1 MTNKKF
7 KLAAMSL
14 ALTACVAASPL
25 AANAESAGTEA
36 TSSAPAAETSADE
49 TKQESTDESKQ
60 ESTNESK
67 QESTDES
74 KQESTDESKQESTD
88 ETKQESTDESK
99 QESTDETKQE
109 STDET
114 EQESTD
120 ETKQESTDESKQE
133 STDETK
139 QESTDETKQES
150 TDETKQESTDE
161 SKQEST
167 DESKQESTDESKQE
181 STDESKQDSA
191 DETKQESTDESKQ
204 ESTDES
210 KQEAADKNEQNPAD
224 ETKPEVAVE
233 NKALAAAPVAKAP
246 VLMTAALAKA
256 PAAPTAPAEEN
267 TAAEDVATLNGKG
280 YKSFDEA
287 VSKANDGDT
296 IEVIK
301 DATSTGIDLRNKKL
315 TIKGKTV
322 TTTTDSGTEEKT
334 TVKPK
339 LKFVAKEGKSQIAG
353 ITLWGSDL
361 TFQNMDVDM
370 TGASSTTYNKWNAVC
385 MSDNAA
391 LTLNNTDL
399 SMDGKDLDA
408 SAQGIYMAGRGRNE
422 LNVDDHSTLTINNY
436 YNAIA
441 WDGVA
446 DNNKGSTYF
455 INITDG
461 STFTADGND
470 AGIIGRESLDVLVDN
485 STLTVTNCTGRSGFN
500 GADVKIVNG
509 STANISGN
517 HEGYGIHAND
527 LLVENSTLTANNNG
541 YGGIRI
547 TGKGEFTNSTVT
559 VTGTEEKGNASV
571 EIACGIANETRTGPL
586 NGSLSVRNSTLNI
599 SDNKATGIACRTS
612 KNGQFHSSLTIDD
625 ASRVTIQNNNA
636 TPKNDFNANGDIGG
650 GLRIEAGSTA
660 VLGRSTVINN
670 NTAKSGGGV
679 YTKGGKVTINNSTI
693 TENKATGNGGG
704 ICAEDNSTVTVVG
717 GEISSNT
724 STGVEQTASG
734 GGGLY
739 TNNSTVTLDKVTITD
754 NKAITDPRNDGGGVL
769 AVGSNLTITGS
780 TITENTAP
788 DCGGGLFLSHTN
800 ANITGSTIEGN
811 QATYGAGVYLNDSPD
826 VAEADCTGSHTHN
839 IIGTKINH
847 NTASSIGGGMYVGT
861 KSNVTLT
868 GSTLD
873 GNATT
878 DKTGGQGGAIVAYG
892 AGDITLDSTTITNN
906 DAAVGGGLFSLGVAV
921 SDTHITLRN
930 NTKFTGNT
938 AASGAGIYLM
948 RSSGNNILLEL
959 SDSAIDNNIASD
971 WGGGIFAY
979 NGAEVKANNTSI
991 SNNKGGNAGGL
1002 LVWNN
1007 SSAELSNGSKV
1018 SGNTATNGNGG
1029 GVYAIN
1035 GTVTATDCDI
1045 SDNDAGQY
1053 NGGGICAQNSTLT
1066 LEKNTLNRNKSKSGG
1081 AIWMNASDAALTGNT
1096 ITHNTA
1102 TGNGGGI
1109 YGEQRATIDLRTGA
1123 LYNNHA
1129 GTAGDDIYLNNTTLI
1144 LRPVGDDWILDDC
1157 GHPIDGWY
1165 LDGKDARWDADSQ
1178 KKFVTNLDALLEGT
1192 DYEIEKGEDG
1202 CYIITIGS
1210 NALALK
1216 AAHDAPPTPEPDP
1229 DGPDTPNPNPNP
1241 KPEPKPGPDT
1251 PVTPE
1256 DPQLPP
1262 VQDARADTPDS
1273 PVLPANPTNPA
1284 VQDAHALPQTGT
1296 SLFAAL
1302 AMALSGFALTIA
1314 GAWASLL
1321 GKNSRH

>member
-25 AANAESAGTEA
+25 AANAETGAEA
-36 TSSAPAAETSADE
+36 TSSTPAVETPAPAAEPSGENAPTTNE

-60 ESTNESK
+60 E
-67 QESTDES
+67 
-74 KQESTDESKQESTD
+74 
-88 ETKQESTDESK
+88 
-99 QESTDETKQE
+99 
-109 STDET
+109 
-114 EQESTD
+114 
-120 ETKQESTDESKQE
+120 
-133 STDETK
+133 
-139 QESTDETKQES
+139 
-150 TDETKQESTDE
+150 
-161 SKQEST
+161 
-167 DESKQESTDESKQE
+167 
-181 STDESKQDSA
+181 
-191 DETKQESTDESKQ
+191 
-204 ESTDES
+204 
-210 KQEAADKNEQNPAD
+210 
-224 ETKPEVAVE
+224 VAVE
-233 NKALAAAPVAKAP
+233 NKALAEAPAAKAP
-246 VLMTAALAKA
+246 VLMTAALAPA
-256 PAAPTAPAEEN
+256 PAAPTGAPTAPAEED
-267 TAAEDVATLNGKG
+267 TVATINGQG

-287 VSKANDGDT
+287 VKAAQSGDT

-301 DATSTGIDLRNKKL
+301 DATSTGIDLRDKKL

-322 TTTTDSGTEEKT
+322 TTTTDSGTEEKA

-339 LKFVAKEGKSQIAG
+339 LKFVAKEGQSQIAG

-361 TFQNMDVDM
+361 TFQNMDVNM
-370 TGASSTTYNKWNAVC
+370 KGAGSTTYNDWNTVC
-385 MSDNAA
+385 MSDNAS
-391 LTLNNTDL
+391 LTLNNTNL
-399 SMDGKDLDA
+399 LMDGKDLDA
-408 SAQGIYMAGRGRNE
+408 SAQGIYMAGRGRSV
-422 LNVDDHSTLTINNY
+422 LNVDHHSTLTINNY

-485 STLTVTNCTGRSGFN
+485 STLTVTNCTGRSGIN

-527 LLVENSTLTANNNG
+527 LLVKNSTLTANNNG

-559 VTGTEEKGNASV
+559 VTGTENKGNASV
-571 EIACGIANETRTGPL
+571 EITVNKNEHKDKDKYL
-586 NGSLSVRNSTLNI
+586 VGSLSVQNSTLNI
-599 SDNKATGIACRTS
+599 SNNNATGIACRNRFSCPT
-612 KNGQFHSSLTIDD
+612 SLTIDD

-636 TPKNDFNANGDIGG
+636 TPKNGYNANGDVGG

-660 VLGRSTVINN
+660 VLGRSTVITG

-679 YTKGGKVTINNSTI
+679 YTKGGNVRIDGSKVIGNT
-693 TENKATGNGGG
+693 ATNGNGGG
-704 ICAEDNSTVTVVG
+704 IYATDNSTVTVVG

-739 TNNSTVTLDKVTITD
+739 TNNSTVTLDKVTITG
-754 NKAITDPRNDGGGVL
+754 NKAITDSRNDGGGIL
-769 AVGSNLTITGS
+769 AAGSNLTITGS
-780 TITENTAP
+780 TITKNTAP

-800 ANITGSTIEGN
+800 ANITDSTIEGN
-811 QATYGAGVYLNDSPD
+811 QATQGAGVYLNDSPD
-826 VAEADCTGSHTHN
+826 TAEADCTGSHTHN
-839 IIGTKINH
+839 ITGTKINH
-847 NTASSIGGGMYVGT
+847 NTASSIGGGMYVGL

-878 DKTGGQGGAIVAYG
+878 DKTGGQGGAIVAYS
-892 AGDITLDSTTITNN
+892 AGDITLDSTTVTNN
-906 DAAVGGGLFSLGVAV
+906 DAAAGGGIYSLGTAG

-938 AASGAGIYLM
+938 AASGAGIYLV

-959 SDSAIDNNIASD
+959 SDSAIDNNTASSGGGIFAYNGVQINANKASFNGNKAANGAGIYLYGYDPNNKVMAELTDSFIDNNIASD

-991 SNNKGGNAGGL
+991 SNNKGGYAGGL

-1018 SGNTATNGNGG
+1018 IGNTATKGNGG

-1045 SDNDAGQY
+1045 
-1053 NGGGICAQNSTLT
+1053 
-1066 LEKNTLNRNKSKSGG
+1066 
-1081 AIWMNASDAALTGNT
+1081 
-1096 ITHNTA
+1096 THNTA

-1109 YGEQRATIDLRTGA
+1109 YGEQRSTIGLRTGA

-1129 GTAGDDIYLNNTTLI
+1129 GTAGDDMYLNNTTLI

-1192 DYEIEKGEDG
+1192 DYMIEKGEDG

-1216 AAHDAPPTPEPDP
+1216 AAHNAPSEPKPDP

-1273 PVLPANPTNPA
+1273 PVLPANPANPA

>member
-25 AANAESAGTEA
+25 AANAESVDAGA
-36 TSSAPAAETSADE
+36 TSSAPAVETPAPAAEPSAENAPATNE
-49 TKQESTDESKQ
+49 TKQEST
-60 ESTNESK
+60 N
-67 QESTDES
+67 
-74 KQESTDESKQESTD
+74 

-109 STDET
+109 
-114 EQESTD
+114 
-120 ETKQESTDESKQE
+120 
-133 STDETK
+133 
-139 QESTDETKQES
+139 
-150 TDETKQESTDE
+150 
-161 SKQEST
+161 
-167 DESKQESTDESKQE
+167 
-181 STDESKQDSA
+181 
-191 DETKQESTDESKQ
+191 
-204 ESTDES
+204 
-210 KQEAADKNEQNPAD
+210 AADKNEQNAAD
-224 ETKPEVAVE
+224 KNEQNAAVE
-233 NKALAAAPVAKAP
+233 NKVLAAAPVAKAP
-246 VLMTAALAKA
+246 VLMAASLEA
-256 PAAPTAPAEEN
+256 PAAPTGAPTTPAEDN
-267 TAAEDVATLNGKG
+267 TVATITGQDGKTTG
-280 YKSFDEA
+280 YTSFDEA
-287 VSKANDGDT
+287 VKAAQHGDT
-296 IEVIK
+296 IEVVK
-301 DATSTGIDLRNKKL
+301 DAKTTGIDLRDKNL
-315 TIKGKTV
+315 TIKGTAQTV

-339 LKFVAKEGKSQIAG
+339 LTFVAKEGQSQIAG

-391 LTLNNTDL
+391 LTLNNTKL
-399 SMDGKDLDA
+399 SMDGTGLDPE
-408 SAQGIYMAGRGRNE
+408 AQGIYMAGRGRSV
-422 LNVDDHSTLTINNY
+422 LNVDNHSTLTINNY

-455 INITDG
+455 INITNG
-461 STFTADGND
+461 STFTADVNG
-470 AGIIGRESLDVLVDN
+470 AGIVGRESLDVLVDN
-485 STLTVTNCTGRSGFN
+485 STLTVTNCTDRSGIN

-559 VTGTEEKGNASV
+559 VSGTEEKGNASV
-571 EIACGIANETRTGPL
+571 EIASGVANETRTGPL
-586 NGSLSVRNSTLNI
+586 NGSLNVRNSTLNI

-670 NTAKSGGGV
+670 NTAQNGGGV

-739 TNNSTVTLDKVTITD
+739 TNNSTVTLDTVTITG
-754 NKAITDPRNDGGGVL
+754 NKAINDPRNDGGGIL
-769 AVGSNLTITGS
+769 AAGSDLTITGS

-811 QATYGAGVYLNDSPD
+811 RAKQGAGVYLNDSPD
-826 VAEADCTGSHTHN
+826 TAEADCTGSHTHN
-839 IIGTKINH
+839 ITGTKINR

-861 KSNVTLT
+861 KSDVTLT

-906 DAAVGGGLFSLGVAV
+906 DAAAGGGLFSLGVAV

-1035 GTVTATDCDI
+1035 GTVTATGCDI

-1109 YGEQRATIDLRTGA
+1109 YGEQRATIDLRTGD

-1129 GTAGDDIYLNNTTLI
+1129 GSAGDDIYLNNTTLI

-1216 AAHDAPPTPEPDP
+1216 AAHDAPPEPKPDP
-1229 DGPDTPNPNPNP
+1229 DEPDTTTPDPDP

-1302 AMALSGFALTIA
+1302 AMALSGFALTLA

>member
-25 AANAESAGTEA
+25 AANAETGAEA
-36 TSSAPAAETSADE
+36 TSSAPAVETPAPAAEPSAENAPATNESKQNTTDE
-49 TKQESTDESKQ
+49 TKQESTDEAKQ
-60 ESTNESK
+60 ESTDESK
-67 QESTDES
+67 KESTDESKKESTDES

-88 ETKQESTDESK
+88 EAKQESTG
-99 QESTDETKQE
+99 
-109 STDET
+109 
-114 EQESTD
+114 
-120 ETKQESTDESKQE
+120 
-133 STDETK
+133 
-139 QESTDETKQES
+139 
-150 TDETKQESTDE
+150 
-161 SKQEST
+161 
-167 DESKQESTDESKQE
+167 
-181 STDESKQDSA
+181 
-191 DETKQESTDESKQ
+191 
-204 ESTDES
+204 ES
-210 KQEAADKNEQNPAD
+210 KQEAADKNEQNA
-224 ETKPEVAVE
+224 AVE

-256 PAAPTAPAEEN
+256 PAAPATPMEED
-267 TAAEDVATLNGKG
+267 TVATITGQDG
-280 YKSFDEA
+280 TTTQYKSFDEA
-287 VSKANDGDT
+287 VSKANNGDT

-301 DATSTGIDLRNKKL
+301 DATSTGIDLQNKKL

-322 TTTTDSGTEEKT
+322 TTTTDSGTEEKA

-339 LKFVAKEGKSQIAG
+339 LKFVAKEGQSQIAG

-385 MSDNAA
+385 MSDNAS
-391 LTLNNTDL
+391 LTLNRTDL
-399 SMDGKDLDA
+399 SMDGTGLDA

-422 LNVDDHSTLTINNY
+422 LNVEDHSTLTINNY

-441 WDGVA
+441 WDGVGKG
-446 DNNKGSTYF
+446 NEGSTYF

-461 STFTADGND
+461 STFKAEGNG
-470 AGIIGRESLDVLVDN
+470 AGIVGLESLDVLVDN
-485 STLTVTNCTGRSGFN
+485 STLTITDCTERSGIN

-559 VTGTEEKGNASV
+559 VTGTENKGNASV
-571 EIACGIANETRTGPL
+571 EITVNKNEHKDKDKYL
-586 NGSLSVRNSTLNI
+586 VGSLDVRNSTLNI
-599 SDNKATGIACRTS
+599 SDNNATGIACRNRFSCPT
-612 KNGQFHSSLTIDD
+612 SLTIDD

-636 TPKNDFNANGDIGG
+636 TPKNGYNPKGDSTGG
-650 GLRIEAGSTA
+650 GLRIEEGSTA
-660 VLGRSTVINN
+660 VLGRNTVINN

-679 YTKGGKVTINNSTI
+679 YTKGGKVTINKSTI

-717 GEISSNT
+717 GEISSNEAAGT
-724 STGVEQTASG
+724 NRTTSG
-734 GGGLY
+734 GGGIFA
-739 TNNSTVTLDKVTITD
+739 NKGSTVKLNDTTVSENKVTGD
-754 NKAITDPRNDGGGVL
+754 YGSGGGVRVDGGKL
-769 AVGSNLTITGS
+769 TVDNAKILDNATNNNGGGISVKDSELSVTDSQITGNNAWNKVTVGERIFVNGNGGGIEIIGSDSDTKEHTITNTQITQNTTGLRGGGVYAEKASLTIT
-780 TITENTAP
+780 
-788 DCGGGLFLSHTN
+788 
-800 ANITGSTIEGN
+800 
-811 QATYGAGVYLNDSPD
+811 
-826 VAEADCTGSHTHN
+826 
-839 IIGTKINH
+839 K
-847 NTASSIGGGMYVGT
+847 
-861 KSNVTLT
+861 
-868 GSTLD
+868 STLD
-873 GNATT
+873 GNKALDTVGPQASSE
-878 DKTGGQGGAIVAYG
+878 GGGLSVRGGTN
-892 AGDITLDSTTITNN
+892 ITLDSTTVTNN
-906 DAAVGGGLFSLGVAV
+906 SAKDGGGIWVRSDVDTSVSIKNGTTISNNQSVYGGGGVMIRQELGKKINVTIEDAKIETNAAENGGGIYLLNQVDLQLKNITVSGNTAKNVGGGIFGQDGTKLHADNLTV
-921 SDTHITLRN
+921 SN
-930 NTKFTGNT
+930 NT
-938 AASGAGIYLM
+938 AASGGGVYLWNT
-948 RSSGNNILLEL
+948 GNSIILAEL
-959 SDSAIDNNIASD
+959 LNSFVDHNIASSS
-971 WGGGIFAY
+971 GGGIFAY
-979 NGAEVKANNTSI
+979 NGVQINANNTSI
-991 SNNKGGNAGGL
+991 SN
-1002 LVWNN
+1002 
-1007 SSAELSNGSKV
+1007 
-1018 SGNTATNGNGG
+1018 
-1029 GVYAIN
+1029 
-1035 GTVTATDCDI
+1035 
-1045 SDNDAGQY
+1045 
-1053 NGGGICAQNSTLT
+1053 
-1066 LEKNTLNRNKSKSGG
+1066 NKSKSGG
-1081 AIWMNASDAALTGNT
+1081 AIWMNASDAELTGNT
-1096 ITHNTA
+1096 IIHNTA

-1109 YGEQRATIDLRTGA
+1109 YGEQRSTIDLRTGA

-1202 CYIITIGS
+1202 SYIITIGS

-1216 AAHDAPPTPEPDP
+1216 AAHNAPSEPKPDP
-1229 DGPDTPNPNPNP
+1229 DGPDTPNPNPDP

-1251 PVTPE
+1251 SITPE

-1273 PVLPANPTNPA
+1273 TVLPANPTNPA

>member
-25 AANAESAGTEA
+25 AANAETGAEA
-36 TSSAPAAETSADE
+36 TSSTPAVETPAPAAEPSAENAPTTNE
-49 TKQESTDESKQ
+49 TKQESTDESKK

-67 QESTDES
+67 KESTDESESTGETKQESTDESKKESTDESKKESTDESKKESTDES
-74 KQESTDESKQESTD
+74 KQESTDESKQESAD
-88 ETKQESTDESK
+88 EAKQESTGESK
-99 QESTDETKQE
+99 
-109 STDET
+109 
-114 EQESTD
+114 
-120 ETKQESTDESKQE
+120 
-133 STDETK
+133 
-139 QESTDETKQES
+139 
-150 TDETKQESTDE
+150 
-161 SKQEST
+161 
-167 DESKQESTDESKQE
+167 
-181 STDESKQDSA
+181 
-191 DETKQESTDESKQ
+191 
-204 ESTDES
+204 
-210 KQEAADKNEQNPAD
+210 QNPAD

-233 NKALAAAPVAKAP
+233 NKALAEAPAAKAP
-246 VLMTAALAKA
+246 VLMTAALAPA
-256 PAAPTAPAEEN
+256 PAAPTTPMEED
-267 TAAEDVATLNGKG
+267 TVATITGQDG
-280 YKSFDEA
+280 TTTQYKSFDEA
-287 VSKANDGDT
+287 VSKANNGDT

-301 DATSTGIDLRNKKL
+301 DATSTGIDLRDKKL

-339 LKFVAKEGKSQIAG
+339 LKFVAKEGQSQIAG
-353 ITLWGSDL
+353 ITLWGSNL
-361 TFQNMDVDM
+361 TFQNMDVNM
-370 TGASSTTYNKWNAVC
+370 KGAGSTTYNDWNTVC
-385 MSDNAA
+385 MSDNAS
-391 LTLNNTDL
+391 LTLNNTNL
-399 SMDGKDLDA
+399 LMDGTGLDA
-408 SAQGIYMAGRGRNE
+408 SAQGIYMAGRGRSV
-422 LNVDDHSTLTINNY
+422 LNVDNHSTLTIKNY
-436 YNAIA
+436 CNAIA
-441 WDGVA
+441 WDGV
-446 DNNKGSTYF
+446 DESKGNKDSTYF

-461 STFTADGND
+461 STFKAEGNG
-470 AGIIGRESLDVLVDN
+470 AGIVGLESLDVLVDH
-485 STLTVTNCTGRSGFN
+485 STLTITDCTERSGIN

-559 VTGTEEKGNASV
+559 VTGTENKGNASV
-571 EIACGIANETRTGPL
+571 EITVNKNEHKDKDKYL
-586 NGSLSVRNSTLNI
+586 VGSLSVQNSTLNI
-599 SDNKATGIACRTS
+599 SDNKATGIACRNRFSCPT
-612 KNGQFHSSLTIDD
+612 SLTIDD

-636 TPKNDFNANGDIGG
+636 TPKNGYNPKGDSTGG
-650 GLRIEAGSTA
+650 GLRIEEGSTA
-660 VLGRSTVINN
+660 VLGRNTVINN

-679 YTKGGKVTINNSTI
+679 YTKGGKVTINKSTI

-724 STGVEQTASG
+724 SAGVEQTASG

-739 TNNSTVTLDKVTITD
+739 TNDSTVTLDKVTITG
-754 NKAITDPRNDGGGVL
+754 NKAINDFRNDGGGIL
-769 AVGSNLTITGS
+769 AAGSDLTITGS
-780 TITENTAP
+780 TITKNTAP

-811 QATYGAGVYLNDSPD
+811 QAKKGAGVYLYDAPD
-826 VAEADCTGSHTHN
+826 TAEADCIGSHTHN
-839 IIGTKINH
+839 ITDTNINR
-847 NTASSIGGGMYVGT
+847 NTASSMGGGMYVGQ
-861 KSNVTLT
+861 SNVTLT

-873 GNATT
+873 GNVTT
-878 DKTGGQGGAIVAYG
+878 DKTGGQGGAIVAYS
-892 AGDITLDSTTITNN
+892 AGDITLDSTTVTNN
-906 DAAVGGGLFSLGVAV
+906 YAAAGGGIYSMGTAV

-938 AASGAGIYLM
+938 ATSGAGIYLAH
-948 RSSGNNILLEL
+948 SLGNNILLEL
-959 SDSAIDNNIASD
+959 SDSAIDNNTASSGGGGIFAYNGVQINANKASFNGNKAASGAGIYLYGQNNKVMAELTDSFIDNNIASD

-1018 SGNTATNGNGG
+1018 IGNTATNGNGG

-1045 SDNDAGQY
+1045 
-1053 NGGGICAQNSTLT
+1053 I
-1066 LEKNTLNRNKSKSGG
+1066 
-1081 AIWMNASDAALTGNT
+1081 
-1096 ITHNTA
+1096 HNTA

-1109 YGEQRATIDLRTGA
+1109 YGEQRSTIGLRTGA

-1129 GTAGDDIYLNNTTLI
+1129 GTAGDDMYLNNTTLI

-1192 DYEIEKGEDG
+1192 DYMIEKGEDG

-1216 AAHDAPPTPEPDP
+1216 AAHNAPSEPKPDP

-1273 PVLPANPTNPA
+1273 PVLPANPANPA

>member
-25 AANAESAGTEA
+25 AANAETGAEA
-36 TSSAPAAETSADE
+36 TSSTPAVETPAPAAEPSGENAPTTNE
-49 TKQESTDESKQ
+49 TKQESTG
-60 ESTNESK
+60 
-67 QESTDES
+67 
-74 KQESTDESKQESTD
+74 
-88 ETKQESTDESK
+88 
-99 QESTDETKQE
+99 
-109 STDET
+109 
-114 EQESTD
+114 
-120 ETKQESTDESKQE
+120 
-133 STDETK
+133 
-139 QESTDETKQES
+139 
-150 TDETKQESTDE
+150 ETKQESTDE

-167 DESKQESTDESKQE
+167 DESKKESTDEAKQE
-181 STDESKQDSA
+181 STGESK
-191 DETKQESTDESKQ
+191 
-204 ESTDES
+204 
-210 KQEAADKNEQNPAD
+210 QNPAD

-233 NKALAAAPVAKAP
+233 NKALAEAPAAKAP
-246 VLMTAALAKA
+246 ILMTAALAPA
-256 PAAPTAPAEEN
+256 PAAPTTPMEED
-267 TAAEDVATLNGKG
+267 TVATITGQNGTTTQ

-287 VSKANDGDT
+287 VSKANNGDT

-301 DATSTGIDLRNKKL
+301 DATSTGIDLRDKKL

-339 LKFVAKEGKSQIAG
+339 LKFVAKEGQSQIAG

-385 MSDNAA
+385 MSDNAS
-391 LTLNNTDL
+391 LTLNRTDL
-399 SMDGKDLDA
+399 SMDGTGLDA

-422 LNVDDHSTLTINNY
+422 LNVEDHSTLTINNY

-441 WDGVA
+441 WDGVGKG
-446 DNNKGSTYF
+446 NEGSTYF
-455 INITDG
+455 INIKDG
-461 STFTADGND
+461 STFKAEGNG
-470 AGIIGRESLDVLVDN
+470 AGIVGLESLDVLVDH
-485 STLTVTNCTGRSGFN
+485 STLTITDCTERSGIN

-559 VTGTEEKGNASV
+559 VTGTENKGNASV
-571 EIACGIANETRTGPL
+571 EITVNKNEHKDKDKYL
-586 NGSLSVRNSTLNI
+586 VGSLSVQNSTLNI
-599 SDNKATGIACRTS
+599 SDNKATGIACRNRFSCPT
-612 KNGQFHSSLTIDD
+612 SLTIDD

-636 TPKNDFNANGDIGG
+636 TPKNGYNPKGDSTGG
-650 GLRIEAGSTA
+650 GLRIEEGSTA
-660 VLGRSTVINN
+660 VLGRNTVINN

-679 YTKGGKVTINNSTI
+679 YTKGGKVTINSSTI

-717 GEISSNT
+717 GKISSNT
-724 STGVEQTASG
+724 SAGVEQTASG

-739 TNNSTVTLDKVTITD
+739 TNNSTVTLNTVTITG
-754 NKAITDPRNDGGGVL
+754 NQAINDFRNDGGGIL
-769 AVGSNLTITGS
+769 AAGSDLTITGS
-780 TITENTAP
+780 TITKNTAP

-811 QATYGAGVYLNDSPD
+811 QAKKGAGVYLNDSPD

-839 IIGTKINH
+839 ITGTNINR
-847 NTASSIGGGMYVGT
+847 NTASSMGGGMYVGQ
-861 KSNVTLT
+861 SNVTLT

-873 GNATT
+873 GNVTT
-878 DKTGGQGGAIVAYG
+878 DKTGGQGGAIVAYS
-892 AGDITLDSTTITNN
+892 AGDITLDSTTVTNN
-906 DAAVGGGLFSLGVAV
+906 YAAAGGGIYSLGTAG

-938 AASGAGIYLM
+938 AASGAGIYLV

-959 SDSAIDNNIASD
+959 SDSAIDNNTASSGGGIFAYNGVQINANKASFNGNKAANGAGIYLYGYDPNNKVMAELTDSFIDNNIASD

-991 SNNKGGNAGGL
+991 SNNKGGYAGGL

-1018 SGNTATNGNGG
+1018 IGNTATKGNGG

-1045 SDNDAGQY
+1045 
-1053 NGGGICAQNSTLT
+1053 
-1066 LEKNTLNRNKSKSGG
+1066 
-1081 AIWMNASDAALTGNT
+1081 
-1096 ITHNTA
+1096 THNTA

-1109 YGEQRATIDLRTGA
+1109 YGEQRSTIGLRTGA

-1129 GTAGDDIYLNNTTLI
+1129 GTAGDDMYLNNTTLI

-1192 DYEIEKGEDG
+1192 DYMIEKGEDG

-1216 AAHDAPPTPEPDP
+1216 AAHNAPSEPKPDP

-1273 PVLPANPTNPA
+1273 PVLPANPANPA

>member
-25 AANAESAGTEA
+25 AANAETGTEA
-36 TSSAPAAETSADE
+36 TSSTPAVETPAPTAEPSGENAPTTNE
-49 TKQESTDESKQ
+49 TKQESTDESK
-60 ESTNESK
+60 K
-67 QESTDES
+67 
-74 KQESTDESKQESTD
+74 
-88 ETKQESTDESK
+88 
-99 QESTDETKQE
+99 
-109 STDET
+109 
-114 EQESTD
+114 
-120 ETKQESTDESKQE
+120 
-133 STDETK
+133 
-139 QESTDETKQES
+139 
-150 TDETKQESTDE
+150 
-161 SKQEST
+161 
-167 DESKQESTDESKQE
+167 E
-181 STDESKQDSA
+181 STDESKQDTTNEA
-191 DETKQESTDESKQ
+191 KQ
-204 ESTDES
+204 
-210 KQEAADKNEQNPAD
+210 
-224 ETKPEVAVE
+224 EVAVE
-233 NKALAAAPVAKAP
+233 NKALAEAPAAKAP
-246 VLMTAALAKA
+246 VLMTAALAPA
-256 PAAPTAPAEEN
+256 PAAPATPMEED
-267 TAAEDVATLNGKG
+267 TVATITGQDG
-280 YKSFDEA
+280 TTTQYKSFDEA
-287 VSKANDGDT
+287 VSKANNGDT
-296 IEVIK
+296 IKVIK
-301 DATSTGIDLRNKKL
+301 DTETAGMNIDKKL
-315 TIKGKTV
+315 TIQGVTK
-322 TTTTDSGTEEKT
+322 TTTKPKDDGTVEET

-339 LKFVAKEGKSQIAG
+339 LTFKKDGIA
-353 ITLWGSDL
+353 LWGTDL
-361 TFQNMDVDM
+361 TFKDMQVEMKGVGSTPYAAEWNWMTISASKNATLTLDNTDM
-370 TGASSTTYNKWNAVC
+370 T
-385 MSDNAA
+385 
-391 LTLNNTDL
+391 
-399 SMDGKDLDA
+399 MDGTGTADNTHA
-408 SAQGIYMAGRGRNE
+408 IYFGSNNK
-422 LNVDDHSTLTINNY
+422 LNVQNGSNLTIQNY
-436 YNAIA
+436 KQDALE
-441 WDGVA
+441 WDGG
-446 DNNKGSTYF
+446 DGGYNC
-455 INITDG
+455 NITGG
-461 STFTADGND
+461 STFT
-470 AGIIGRESLDVLVDN
+470 SDN
-485 STLTVTNCTGRSGFN
+485 NRSGFT
-500 GADVKIVNG
+500 GTFYVTVDDSDVKVINSTGSGSNG
-509 STANISGN
+509 SYFTIQNDSNVLFDNNSYWGISAWR
-517 HEGYGIHAND
+517 ID
-527 LLVENSTLTANNNG
+527 MSDDSTLTATNNG
-541 YGGIRI
+541 YSGVWTRVLNVDK
-547 TGKGEFTNSTVT
+547 TCTLDVESNGK
-559 VTGTEEKGNASV
+559 
-571 EIACGIANETRTGPL
+571 
-586 NGSLSVRNSTLNI
+586 
-599 SDNKATGIACRTS
+599 KATSNTNNPGIFFQG
-612 KNGQFHSSLTIDD
+612 NGQFKSTIEEGANVTIKNNAGSGIYTKQTVCDLTIGS
-625 ASRVTIQNNNA
+625 ATITNNGSGSVNEKGIGAENGGGIYNIGTLKLGKGVTI
-636 TPKNDFNANGDIGG
+636 TG
-650 GLRIEAGSTA
+650 
-660 VLGRSTVINN
+660 

-724 STGVEQTASG
+724 SAGVEQTISG

-739 TNNSTVTLDKVTITD
+739 TNNSTVTLDKVTITG
-754 NKAITDPRNDGGGVL
+754 NKAITDSRNDGGGIL
-769 AVGSNLTITGS
+769 AAGSNLTITGS

-811 QATYGAGVYLNDSPD
+811 RATYGAGVYLNDSPD

-839 IIGTKINH
+839 ITGTNINH
-847 NTASSIGGGMYVGT
+847 NTASILGGGMYVGL

-892 AGDITLDSTTITNN
+892 AGDITLDSTTVMNN
-906 DAAVGGGLFSLGVAV
+906 NAGVGGGLYSLGIAV

-938 AASGAGIYLM
+938 AASGAGIYLV

-959 SDSAIDNNIASD
+959 TDSAIDNNTASSGGGGIFAYDGAQINANKASFNGNKAANGAGMYLYGLNNKVTAELTDSFIDNNIASD

-1018 SGNTATNGNGG
+1018 IGNTTTNGNGG

-1045 SDNDAGQY
+1045 
-1053 NGGGICAQNSTLT
+1053 
-1066 LEKNTLNRNKSKSGG
+1066 
-1081 AIWMNASDAALTGNT
+1081 
-1096 ITHNTA
+1096 THNTA

-1109 YGEQRATIDLRTGA
+1109 YGEQRSTIGLRTGA

-1192 DYEIEKGEDG
+1192 DYMIEKGEDG

-1216 AAHDAPPTPEPDP
+1216 AAHNAPSEPKPDP

-1251 PVTPE
+1251 SITPE

-1273 PVLPANPTNPA
+1273 PVLPSSPANPA